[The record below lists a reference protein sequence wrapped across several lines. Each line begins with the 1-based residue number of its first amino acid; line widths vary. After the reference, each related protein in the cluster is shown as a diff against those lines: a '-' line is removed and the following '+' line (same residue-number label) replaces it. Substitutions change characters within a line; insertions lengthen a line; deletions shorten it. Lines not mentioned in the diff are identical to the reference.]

1 MELLLEPNLAARPK
15 LLLAVIE
22 EGAELV
28 IAEVLADSLHEDHIV
43 FGPPD
48 NLTEVQGIAFV
59 CLTDFDAWLFFGVLH
74 IVRVAIH
81 DVNRGIWEVAAQ
93 SGSNPGATAAKV
105 KECSSSLAPLASGA
119 NCFDSSH

>member
-1 MELLLEPNLAARPK
+1 MELFLEPNLSTWPQ
-15 LLLAVIE
+15 LLLAVVE

-48 NLTEVQGIAFV
+48 NLTEVQGITFV

-81 DVNRGIWEVAAQ
+81 DVNGDIGEVATQ
-93 SGSNPGATAAKV
+93 SSRNPGATTAKV
-105 KECSSSLAPLASGA
+105 KECSFSLVCASGA

>member
-15 LLLAVIE
+15 LLLAVVE

-81 DVNRGIWEVAAQ
+81 DVNGGIGEVATQ
-93 SGSNPGATAAKV
+93 SSRNPGTTAAKV
-105 KECSSSLAPLASGA
+105 KECSFSLACASGA